1 MDYRYIVVIGVSTG
15 GPKALKA
22 LFSDIPKDLDATYV
36 IVQHMPAGFIEPLAR
51 RLSQYSEITIKEAE
65 DGEILKKGV
74 AYLSP
79 GGVHCR
85 LVNKNAPTIKL
96 STEKPYKACRPSA
109 NLLFS
114 SLANLDVS
122 KKVISIVLT
131 GMGSDGLEGINDL
144 KNNIKDV
151 TVVVENKESSI
162 IYGMPK
168 VISEA
173 NLHDYE
179 LHIKEISGLIKK
191 LVR

>member
-65 DGEILKKGV
+65 DGEVLKCGFAYISPSGV
-74 AYLSP
+74 Q
-79 GGVHCR
+79 CR
-85 LVNKNAPTIKL
+85 IINGATPTI
-96 STEKPYKACRPSA
+96 SIGQEIPYKGYRPSV

-114 SLANLDVS
+114 SVAKMNH
-122 KKVISIVLT
+122 KIIGVILT
-131 GMGSDGLEGINDL
+131 GMGDDGLEGVREL
-144 KNNIKDV
+144 KNTRKATII
-151 TVVVENKESSI
+151 VENEESSV

-168 VISEA
+168 VVSEA
-173 NLHDYE
+173 GLKDYE
-179 LHIKEISGLIKK
+179 LHVKEISDLIKK